1 VVNPRAL
8 QTLGLSQKLMSFL
21 RSKSEEK
28 FILLSTMIANGIKD
42 SCGVKPIYEYL
53 NSIHGFFVARDIG
66 FEHYQEIR

>member
-1 VVNPRAL
+1 MRI
-8 QTLGLSQKLMSFL
+8 L

-53 NSIHGFFVARDIG
+53 NSIHGFFVAHDIG